1 MNERPLVAFT
11 LLSQTAVGAFLT
23 IGALDLWA
31 GGLAG
36 ATAARALT
44 DGLLLAI
51 GPVVGGALL
60 ASLLHLGTPRNAW
73 RSASNL
79 RSSWLSR
86 EIVCALLFA
95 GTGAA
100 FAVSRWSGAGPAALR
115 TPLAL
120 TAAASGV
127 TLVYA
132 MARVYRIRT
141 VPRWDTPLTTI
152 SFFATALLLGS
163 LAVGTGLVLLPGV
176 PDELMRGPLRWIA
189 VAAAAGF
196 GAEIAA
202 AGRGALHGARRLL
215 LGAGVALCVVLVLS
229 DARFAPALV
238 AAFAV
243 ALAAQVL
250 GRYLFY
256 VDGLR
261 RAL

>member
-1 MNERPLVAFT
+1 VSERPLVAFT

-23 IGALDLWA
+23 LGALDRWA
-31 GGLAG
+31 EHLAG
-36 ATAARALT
+36 EPAARALT

-73 RSASNL
+73 RVAANL
-79 RSSWLSR
+79 RTSWLSR
-86 EIVCALLFA
+86 EILCALLFA
-95 GTGAA
+95 GTGAT
-100 FAVSRWSGAGPAALR
+100 FAVLRWTRAGPAELR
-115 TPLAL
+115 SLFAFAGVATGLAF
-120 TAAASGV
+120 
-127 TLVYA
+127 VYA
-132 MARVYRIRT
+132 MARVYQIRT
-141 VPRWDTPLTTI
+141 VPFWHTHLTTV
-152 SFFATALLLGS
+152 SFFATALLLGP

-176 PDELMRGPLRWIA
+176 PDDLVRGPLHGIA
-189 VAAAAGF
+189 LVAAAGF

-202 AGRGALHGARRLL
+202 AGTGVLHGVRRLL
-215 LGAGVALCVVLVLS
+215 LLAGVGLCVVLLLS
-229 DARFAPALV
+229 GARFTPALV

-261 RAL
+261 REL

>member
-1 MNERPLVAFT
+1 MRERPLVAFT

-23 IGALDLWA
+23 LGALDVWA
-31 GGLAG
+31 GSLVGDAKAG
-36 ATAARALT
+36 ALT
-44 DGLLLAI
+44 NGLLIAI

-60 ASLLHLGTPRNAW
+60 ASLLHLGSPRNAW
-73 RSASNL
+73 RAAANL

-86 EIVCALLFA
+86 EILCALLFT

-100 FAVSRWSGAGPAALR
+100 FALLRWSGAGPAGLR
-115 TPLAL
+115 TSLAL
-120 TAAASGV
+120 VAGASGV
-127 TLVYA
+127 ALVYA

-141 VPRWDTPLTTI
+141 APHWDTPLTTV
-152 SFFATALLLGS
+152 SFFATALLLGP
-163 LAVGTGLVLLPGV
+163 LAVGTGLVLLRGI
-176 PDELMRGPLRWIA
+176 PDELVREPLHWIA
-189 VAAAAGF
+189 LVAAAGF

-202 AGRGALHGARRLL
+202 TGRGARHGVRRLL
-215 LGAGVALCVVLVLS
+215 LMAGVALCVALLLS
-229 DARFAPALV
+229 DARFAPALL